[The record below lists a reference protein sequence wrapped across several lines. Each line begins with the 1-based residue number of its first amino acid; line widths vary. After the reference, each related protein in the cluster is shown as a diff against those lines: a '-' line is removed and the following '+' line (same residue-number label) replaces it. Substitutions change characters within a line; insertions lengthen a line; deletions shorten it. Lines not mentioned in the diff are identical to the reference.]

1 MTRDVTRNR
10 GTAAA
15 LSLIL
20 LVAFSIGTGAPSL
33 ASTEA
38 ALLESANACRESLY
52 RSNQKMRYR
61 HNWANCLG
69 RYKKVYDGYPKSG
82 EAVWALYFSARMYTK
97 LYRYSGLENDLDQ
110 AIATFKKIVE
120 SYPEHRLADDAQYR
134 IAEVYHEE
142 KKNPTQ
148 AYVEFLK
155 VDIKFPS
162 GDMRERAREMM
173 DKLAAEL
180 SREKQEKKTPSGGE
194 DQGGLARVQNIRH
207 WSTPSYTRVVV
218 DMERPVKYESHLLKK
233 DPKLNKPRRL
243 YVDLKGAAASDIES
257 SIPIRDGLLRRARAG
272 QNSRD
277 IVRVVLDID
286 NIEGYKIFHLHDPFR
301 IVVDVRGTK
310 TNDEEEKK
318 KIENLKKRTR
328 KGIRRVKEPDSEVTL
343 ARQLGLSVKRVVIDP
358 GHGGKDPGCVYKGG
372 IREKDVVLK
381 LAKIL
386 ALKIEKELG
395 CEAVLTRIDDTF
407 LPLERRT
414 AFANM
419 RKGDLFISLH
429 INAHRQAGI
438 AGLET
443 YFLNMATDERA
454 VLVAAR
460 ENSTSEKNLSDLQT
474 ILNDLMLNTK
484 ISESSKL
491 AHEVH
496 QGMLKRLRKSYKG
509 IKTLGVKQ
517 APFYV
522 LIGAE
527 MPAILVET
535 GFITNPT
542 ERKRLLSQSYLES
555 LAEGIV
561 EGMSGYI
568 ESIDLASQG
577 R

>member
-1 MTRDVTRNR
+1 MIMRSRVIVFL
-10 GTAAA
+10 AF
-15 LSLIL
+15 LL
-20 LVAFSIGTGAPSL
+20 LVVPGVAGDRPCS
-33 ASTEA
+33 ASTESR
-38 ALLESANACRESLY
+38 LLDQANACRRSLY
-52 RSNQKMRYR
+52 RSGKRMKYR
-61 HNWANCLG
+61 HNWTRCLAKYG
-69 RYKKVYDGYPKSG
+69 AVTKNHPKSD
-82 EAVWALYFSARMYTK
+82 EAVWALYFSGRMYTK
-97 LYRYSGLENDLDQ
+97 LYQYSGKEADLDQ
-110 AIATFKKIVE
+110 AIQQYKRITEKY
-120 SYPEHRLADDAQYR
+120 SDHRLADDAQYR
-134 IAEVYHEE
+134 IGEVYYQE
-142 KKNPTQ
+142 KENLTQ

-162 GDMRERAREMM
+162 GDMREQARTMM
-173 DKLAAEL
+173 DKLSAAL
-180 SREKQEKKTPSGGE
+180 NHEKEVPKADSGKGEKSGFAKVL
-194 DQGGLARVQNIRH
+194 DIRH
-207 WSTPSYTRVVV
+207 WSTPNYTRVVV
-218 DMERPVKYESHLLKK
+218 DMERPVKYESHLLKR

-243 YVDLKGAAASDIES
+243 YVDLKQAVASDIET

-277 IVRVVLDID
+277 TVRVVLDID
-286 NIEGYKIFHLHDPFR
+286 SIKGYKIFHLHDPFR
-301 IVVDVRGTK
+301 IVVDVRGSK
-310 TNDEEEKK
+310 SDEEEKK
-318 KIENLKKRTR
+318 KIEELKKRTR
-328 KGIRRVKEPDSEVTL
+328 KGIRRVKKPDEKVSL
-343 ARQLGLSVKRVVIDP
+343 ARQLGLSVHRVVIDP
-358 GHGGKDPGCVYKGG
+358 GHGGKDPGCVFRGG
-372 IREKDVVLK
+372 IKEKTIVLK

-386 ALKIEKELG
+386 AKKIEKELG
-395 CEAVLTRIDDTF
+395 CEAVLTRSKDVF

-419 RKGDLFISLH
+419 QKGDVFISLH

-438 AGLET
+438 SGLET

-496 QGMLKRLRKSYKG
+496 TGMVKRLKKSYSRVKS
-509 IKTLGVKQ
+509 LGVKQ

-535 GFITNPT
+535 GFITNPQ
-542 ERKRLLSQSYLES
+542 ERKRLLSDAYLER

-561 EGMSGYI
+561 GGMEEYI
-568 ESIDLASQG
+568 ESIDVAFKG
-577 R
+577 G

>member
-1 MTRDVTRNR
+1 MTLDGTRHR
-10 GTAAA
+10 GIAAA
-15 LSLIL
+15 VFTLL
-20 LVAFSIGTGAPSL
+20 LVGLWFGFVPESL

-38 ALLESANACRESLY
+38 RLLESANDCRQSLY

-61 HNWANCLG
+61 HNWAKCLG
-69 RYKKVYDGYPKSG
+69 RYEKVYAGHPKSG

-97 LYRYSGLENDLDQ
+97 LYQYSGLEKDLDQ
-110 AIATFKKIVE
+110 AVAIYKKIVE
-120 SYPEHRLADDAQYR
+120 AYPDHRLADDAQYR
-134 IAEVYHEE
+134 IGEIYYRERQ
-142 KKNPTQ
+142 NPTQ

-155 VDIKFPS
+155 VDIKFPT
-162 GDMRERAREMM
+162 GDMRERARGMM
-173 DKLAAEL
+173 DKLAAVL
-180 SREKQEKKTPSGGE
+180 SREKQAKKAPAAEGG
-194 DQGGLARVQNIRH
+194 GALARVQDIRH

-218 DMERPVKYESHLLKK
+218 DMERQVKYESHLLKK

-243 YVDLKGAAASDIES
+243 YVDLKGAVASDIES

-277 IVRVVLDID
+277 TVRVVLDID

-310 TNDEEEKK
+310 PNDEEEKR
-318 KIENLKKRTR
+318 KIEDLKKRTR
-328 KGIRRVKEPDSEVTL
+328 KGIRRVKEPDSEMTL
-343 ARQLGLSVKRVVIDP
+343 ARQLGLSVKRIVIDP
-358 GHGGKDPGCVYKGG
+358 GHGGKDPGCIYRGG
-372 IREKDVVLK
+372 IKEKDVVLK

-386 ALKIEKELG
+386 AMKVEKELG
-395 CEAVLTRIDDTF
+395 CEAVLTRVDDTF

-419 RKGDLFISLH
+419 RKGDLFLSLH

-496 QGMLKRLRKSYKG
+496 RGMVNRLRKSYKG
-509 IKTLGVKQ
+509 VKSLGVKQ

-527 MPAILVET
+527 MPAVLVET

-542 ERKRLLSQSYLES
+542 ERKRLLSESYLES
-555 LAEGIV
+555 LADGIV
-561 EGMSGYI
+561 AGMAGYI
-568 ESIDLASQG
+568 ESIDVAFQG
-577 R
+577 G

>member
-1 MTRDVTRNR
+1 MTTDVKWNR
-10 GTAAA
+10 SIAVAMST
-15 LSLIL
+15 IL
-20 LVAFSIGTGAPSL
+20 LVALWIGAGSTSL
-33 ASTEA
+33 ASTVA
-38 ALLESANACRESLY
+38 SLLESANACRESLY
-52 RSNQKMRYR
+52 RSNKKMRYR
-61 HNWANCLG
+61 HNWANCLE

-82 EAVWALYFSARMYTK
+82 EAAWALYFSGRMYTK
-97 LYRYSGLENDLDQ
+97 LYRYSGREGDLDQ
-110 AIATFKKIVE
+110 AIATFKKVVD

-134 IAEVYHEE
+134 IGEVYYQE
-142 KKNPTQ
+142 KQNPTQ

-155 VDIKFPS
+155 VDIKFPT
-162 GDMRERAREMM
+162 GDMRERARGMM
-173 DKLAAEL
+173 DKLAAVL
-180 SREKQEKKTPSGGE
+180 SREKQETKSASGGE
-194 DQGGLARVQNIRH
+194 KLGGLARVQNIRH

-233 DPKLNKPRRL
+233 DSKLNKPRRL
-243 YVDLKGAAASDIES
+243 YVDLEDAVVSDIES

-310 TNDEEEKK
+310 TDDEEEKR

-328 KGIRRVKEPDSEVTL
+328 KGIRRVKEPDSEMTL
-343 ARQLGLSVKRVVIDP
+343 ARQLGLSVRRVVIDP

-372 IREKDVVLK
+372 IEEKDVVLK
-381 LAKIL
+381 LAKVL
-386 ALKIEKELG
+386 ALKVEKELG

-419 RKGDLFISLH
+419 KKGDLFISLH

-496 QGMLKRLRKSYKG
+496 QGMLNRLRRSYKG
-509 IKTLGVKQ
+509 VKTLGVKQ

-542 ERKRLLSQSYLES
+542 ERKRLLSPSYLES
-555 LAEGIV
+555 LADGIV

-568 ESIDLASQG
+568 ESIDLAFQG